1 MIQHRLN
8 QLLKAQNM
16 NGCCLAQKT
25 ELSEATISRYRSG
38 KRNPRPNELRKIA
51 EVLGVRVS
59 DLFNE

>member
-16 NGCCLAQKT
+16 NGCCLANKT
-25 ELSEATISRYRSG
+25 ELSEAAISRYRSG
-38 KRNPRPNELRKIA
+38 KRNPRPTELRKIA
-51 EVLGVRVS
+51 QALGVRVS